1 MSHLVA
7 PGFRHVTEVR
17 ARGGRSRAR
26 ARAAGRTAPPSD
38 GRPAL
43 TAPGASLPDEQVA
56 PFLDIDAHWADDG
69 VAPAVDALF
78 ERNGRRCW
86 NTHLRYEDLPRGGGA
101 RLIYIMR
108 NGEDAL
114 SSFYRHLSSQYASE
128 GGVDGPWRDFFEEF
142 MAGDRFVYG
151 RWQDNLASWSAE
163 AARTDEGVLFLC
175 YEDMLS
181 RGGLVDA
188 VGRIARHIGC
198 EASEERIASVA
209 DATTMAA
216 MKRDAARYNPESV
229 RWRDDR
235 KDFRFIGGARD
246 QLFDADQ
253 QRRFR
258 ALTRERLERFER
270 ESGPGAPPCLLRRYA
285 DPAAS

>member
-1 MSHLVA
+1 M
-7 PGFRHVTEVR
+7 
-17 ARGGRSRAR
+17 
-26 ARAAGRTAPPSD
+26 
-38 GRPAL
+38 
-43 TAPGASLPDEQVA
+43 A

-86 NTHLRYEDLPRGGGA
+86 NTHLRYEDLPRGGA

-142 MAGDRFVYG
+142 MAGERFVYG

-246 QLFDADQ
+246 QLFDAEQ